1 MCYADEQGTH
11 VLAEVEIA
19 AEGHLIVHHEATE
32 TNSEYWECAVCGEL
46 FSDEAGSTQISA
58 IPAAEEDNTGEVVG
72 LSVGGAAVAELG
84 VGLAA
89 AEEVGEDDDAEEP
102 GHDDGAQAEDIDEAE
117 DVGEPELS
125 EEVEEQAQE
134 AVAEQAPNN
143 AVRRGRRRRRRKK

>member
-1 MCYADEQGTH
+1 MCYADEQGAH
-11 VLAEVEIA
+11 VLEEAEIA
-19 AEGHLIVHHEATE
+19 AEGHIIVHHEATE
-32 TNSEYWECAVCGEL
+32 TNSEYWECAACGEL

-125 EEVEEQAQE
+125 EEGEEQAQG

>member
-1 MCYADEQGTH
+1 MCYANEQATH

-72 LSVGGAAVAELG
+72 LSVGGAAVARLR
-84 VGLAA
+84 AA
-89 AEEVGEDDDAEEP
+89 GRCAKGKEY
-102 GHDDGAQAEDIDEAE
+102 IF
-117 DVGEPELS
+117 LS
-125 EEVEEQAQE
+125 KIR
-134 AVAEQAPNN
+134 
-143 AVRRGRRRRRRKK
+143 RRGNKTVA